1 MKYSAIYEYDTINT
15 IEGFNISLFCSGC
28 THKCKGCYNE
38 KAQSFEYGK
47 DYTEKVENYIIDHL
61 KKPYIRGLSLLGGE
75 IFQNVEGVKSLAKR
89 AKEEVPG
96 KKIWAW
102 SGYTYEEIIR
112 DKDKLELL
120 KYIDILVDGRFV
132 EELKDVS
139 LRLRGSSNQRVLDVQ
154 KTLRENRII
163 NYIDD

>member
-38 KAQSFEYGK
+38 KAQNFDYGK
-47 DYTEKVENYIIDHL
+47 DYTKKVEDHIINYL
-61 KKPYIRGLSLLGGE
+61 KRPYIRGLSLLGGE
-75 IFQNVEGVKSLAKR
+75 IFQNLDGIIPLAKR
-89 AKEEVPG
+89 AKEEVPD

-102 SGYTYEEIIR
+102 SGYTYEEITS
-112 DKDKLELL
+112 DEDKLELL
-120 KYIDILVDGRFV
+120 KYIDVLIDGRFN

-139 LRLRGSSNQRVLDVQ
+139 LRLRGSSNQRVIDV
-154 KTLRENRII
+154 KDSLRNNKIVL
-163 NYIDD
+163 YIED